1 MVSAISF
8 FQFPTEDV
16 IAFILLIFKIFR
28 FQRKTLFLYCSFLWK
43 LSFPSEDLIVYLLFL
58 IIFPQI
64 LCTQFLENFSIEI
77 SHRWLDVN
85 ELDFI
90 HFWQYLCRH
99 FQYQFIGYVVD
110 FDDLF
115 SATTCIKSETIRHMN
130 MKLSG

>member
-8 FQFPTEDV
+8 FS
-16 IAFILLIFKIFR
+16 
-28 FQRKTLFLYCSFLWK
+28 FQRKTLYFLYH
-43 LSFPSEDLIVYLLFL
+43 LSLRFFVSNGRLCFCTVPSYESNTFPSEDLIVYLLFL

-64 LCTQFLENFSIEI
+64 LCTQFLENFSIDI

-85 ELDFI
+85 ERDFI
-90 HFWQYLCRH
+90 HFWQYSCRH